1 MSIRSDVEVLATH
14 EGRTVGTAGH
24 EVARRYL
31 LERLETI
38 GVKPYLS
45 QGFEAWYQ
53 SGGQDLYNFG
63 SVLYP
68 KEDLD
73 DASQYG
79 TQEFC
84 NLLAVL
90 PGEDASLAP
99 VLLGAHYDAVEG
111 TPGADDNAAAV
122 AVLLEVVGILGQE
135 RLPRSVLLALFDAEE
150 PPNFLSP
157 SMGSIRFF
165 EDQLLGPVH
174 AAVIMDLVGHDVPI
188 PGLED
193 LLFVVGLESNEGL
206 GEVIQSCPVDPGIR
220 IVPTLNRYVGDLS
233 DHHVFR
239 QNGVPYLFLTCATWQ
254 HYHRPTD
261 TPDKLNYKK
270 AEAIARYLARL
281 IMQISG
287 NPLAGAFEG
296 YDSTDIEL
304 GFIRDT
310 LGPVLSGMGV
320 PTPPENRQE
329 ISQLVSMMMVQFGL

>member
-1 MSIRSDVEVLATH
+1 MGIETDVRNLATDM
-14 EGRTVGTAGH
+14 GREVGTAGH
-24 EVARRYL
+24 DDARGYIL
-31 LERLETI
+31 GRLHDMGI
-38 GVKPYLS
+38 APYLPG
-45 QGFEAWYQ
+45 GFEASY
-53 SGGQDLYNFG
+53 SSND
-63 SVLYP
+63 
-68 KEDLD
+68 
-73 DASQYG
+73 
-79 TQEFC
+79 QEFC
-84 NLLAVL
+84 NLLGVL
-90 PGEDASLAP
+90 PGEDPSLPP

-122 AVLLEVVGILGQE
+122 AVLLEVAEILGQE
-135 RLPRSVLLALFDAEE
+135 RLPRSVLLAFYDAEE

-157 SMGSIRFF
+157 SMGSIRCF

-188 PGLED
+188 PGLGD

-206 GEVIQSCPVDPGIR
+206 GEVIQSCPVDPEIR

-239 QNGVPYLFLTCATWQ
+239 QNEVPYLFLSCATWQ
-254 HYHRPTD
+254 HYHQPTD

-270 AEAIARYLARL
+270 AEAIARYLVRL
-281 IMQISG
+281 TVEISG

-320 PTPPENRQE
+320 PRPPEDRQE
-329 ISQLVSMMMVQFGL
+329 ISQMVSMMMAQFGL

>member
-1 MSIRSDVEVLATH
+1 MGIETDVRNLATDM
-14 EGRTVGTAGH
+14 GREVGTAGH
-24 EVARRYL
+24 DDARGYIL
-31 LERLETI
+31 DRLHDMGI
-38 GVKPYLS
+38 APYLPG
-45 QGFEAWYQ
+45 GFEASY
-53 SGGQDLYNFG
+53 S
-63 SVLYP
+63 S
-68 KEDLD
+68 D
-73 DASQYG
+73 D
-79 TQEFC
+79 QEFC

-90 PGEDASLAP
+90 PGEDASLPP

-111 TPGADDNAAAV
+111 TPGADDNAAAG
-122 AVLLEVVGILGQE
+122 AVLLEVAEILGQE
-135 RLPRSVLLALFDAEE
+135 RLPRSVLLAFYDAEE

-157 SMGSIRFF
+157 SMGSIRCF

-206 GEVIQSCPVDPGIR
+206 GEVIQSCPVDPDIR

-239 QNGVPYLFLTCATWQ
+239 QNEVPYLFLTCATWQ

-281 IMQISG
+281 TMQVSG

-320 PTPPENRQE
+320 PRPPEDRQE
-329 ISQLVSMMMVQFGL
+329 IGLMVSMMMAQFGL